1 MRDSCQF
8 YLLPIGGMA
17 TTALAGLLVE
27 AGFTVAGVDSALYPP
42 ASELLA
48 QLGVPVRL
56 GFDPQALPRVE
67 RAVVIGNA
75 VPRSNPEVQEVLA
88 LGLPYTSQA
97 ACLGELFLASRRTA
111 VVAGTHGKTTTTALL
126 AHVLTQAGLDPT
138 AFIGGVPRGGK
149 PWRLGQGIWAVVEGD
164 EYNTAFFDKGPKFLH
179 YHPFVF
185 VVNNVEYDHADIYP
199 SLDAILAAFRAGVAR
214 LGAEGVVVANAD
226 DPGAREVASGAK
238 RVLWFGLGESADVR
252 ATRWGFE
259 DGFLSAELSLL
270 GEPASVR
277 VPLAGRHNLANV
289 LAVATASLVAGVR
302 PAQLA
307 AALASFPG
315 VRRRLEVLGEA
326 GGVTVVDDFAHHP
339 TAVRLTLEAA
349 AQRFPGRRLVVAFEP
364 RSLTAGR
371 AEFLPAYEQAF
382 QRAQVV
388 VLAPVFHR
396 QRLAPDQLL
405 DRQALVARLREKAVH
420 AVAVEEGE
428 DTLEV
433 VCSLLAPGD
442 VFIAMSSGDFGALPH
457 RVLAALGGKG

>member
-1 MRDSCQF
+1 
-8 YLLPIGGMA
+8 
-17 TTALAGLLVE
+17 
-27 AGFTVAGVDSALYPP
+27 
-42 ASELLA
+42 
-48 QLGVPVRL
+48 
-56 GFDPQALPRVE
+56 
-67 RAVVIGNA
+67 
-75 VPRSNPEVQEVLA
+75 
-88 LGLPYTSQA
+88 
-97 ACLGELFLASRRTA
+97 
-111 VVAGTHGKTTTTALL
+111 
-126 AHVLTQAGLDPT
+126 
-138 AFIGGVPRGGK
+138 
-149 PWRLGQGIWAVVEGD
+149 
-164 EYNTAFFDKGPKFLH
+164 
-179 YHPFVF
+179 
-185 VVNNVEYDHADIYP
+185 
-199 SLDAILAAFRAGVAR
+199 VAR

-259 DGFLSAELSLL
+259 DGLLSAELSLL

-277 VPLAGRHNLANV
+277 VPLAGRHNLGNV

-302 PAQLA
+302 PPQLA

-371 AEFLPAYEQAF
+371 AEFLPAYAQAF
-382 QRAQVV
+382 QGAQVV

-405 DRQALVARLREKAVH
+405 DRQALVARLRGKAVY

-433 VCSLLAPGD
+433 VCSLLVPGD